1 MPTVKQ
7 PLRGLIPSFF
17 VIVFS
22 LLFIFLGEQI
32 FNLTPGE
39 IAVYALFFVWTAFV
53 ISLAGNWPVSGWK
66 QPAVG
71 LFFVTVALVLGI
83 LHPFVMEWLGYGP
96 EWAWPVI
103 SNLFLGVGLVMAFD
117 NGLAGDMKQPMAVFS
132 NALFMYIF
140 AIVALLWFGFVPAIW
155 FAMFVFVFFWME
167 KWPFQQTK
175 QPAKGIMLFVVMGF
189 FALLLEYCFEF
200 AGTTFFNPDAGLW
213 FVTFVWW
220 LVLSSWVF
228 ETWPLQQV
236 KQPAKGLGG
245 LILSVVMTFATYFII
260 VDVLALE
267 VGVAGMYVWVFVS
280 WLYSWDIIFGKWPA
294 ERQDKVSTKDREI
307 TRPDKTD
314 GLTGGGQ
321 KA

>member
-1 MPTVKQ
+1 MPTLKQ
-7 PLRGLIPSFF
+7 PLRGLIPTFF

-22 LLFIFLGEQI
+22 LLFIYLGEQV
-32 FNLTPGE
+32 FNLNYNE

-53 ISLAGNWPVSGWK
+53 ISLAGQWPVARWK

-83 LHPFVMEWLGYGP
+83 MHPTIMDWLGFGP
-96 EWAWPVI
+96 EWAWPLI

-117 NGLAGDMKQPMAVFS
+117 NGLVAGMKQPRAVFS

-140 AIVALLWFGFVPAIW
+140 AIVALLWFGFVPSIW
-155 FAMFVFVFFWME
+155 FAFFVFVFFWME
-167 KWPFQQTK
+167 KWPFAETK

-189 FALLLEYCFEF
+189 FALLLEYGFEF

-220 LVLSSWVF
+220 LVLSSWVM
-228 ETWPLQQV
+228 ETWPLQKV
-236 KQPAKGLGG
+236 RQPLKGLGG
-245 LILSVVMTFATYFII
+245 LLLTVPLTFVTYFLI
-260 VDVLALE
+260 VDVLGITEAA
-267 VGVAGMYVWVFVS
+267 AGMYVWVFVS

-294 ERQDKVSTKDREI
+294 ERPAKAPSKDSEIARRDKSK
-307 TRPDKTD
+307 
-314 GLTGGGQ
+314 GLSGGEQ
-321 KA
+321 